1 MVHPTAALSPQLRI
15 SVALC
20 VSRARRTLLSPQPAG
35 SGWLPAA
42 NSGSLVA
49 TIADR
54 KIRVSYF
61 QIPRTLLQ
69 SGAGTL
75 DKRQPCAMA
84 HGGEGFGKVGAEG
97 VGFITQQ
104 PERAESRQADDSA
117 ELSRLDRTSSGA
129 SVDSNGSRS
138 SHGGSSLVV
147 ISFYKFAQ
155 LDDCAALK
163 RPLDH
168 VCRQHRVSGGVIVA
182 REGINGSICGTPD
195 AAEAVIEWLR
205 ADARLAGLRTTVQ
218 PAGAEEREAHR
229 AAEAMEAEER
239 GEGGVEAE
247 AVDGQSEC
255 SPLAAG
261 RDAPFRWNHVR
272 VKVKQESALNPIPP
286 SSHATSFPSSLP
298 SSPPS
303 PISPLLSPSSPFR
316 RHWYCGEQIV
326 TLGMP
331 EVNPAEGVGTYV
343 VVDVRNDYETR
354 IGAFHRAT
362 DPNTRS
368 FRQFPAW
375 VQDHLPLPPSPPN
388 SPAPHSPSSASSAST
403 TPPDSASSSE
413 PSPAFPPASPSSADS
428 LPRVAMYCTGG
439 IRCEKATAYMLH
451 LGFPQERVFHLD
463 GGILR
468 YLAEVPPEDSL
479 WRGECFVFDKR
490 VAVGHGML
498 PTSTYSL
505 CYACQQ
511 PVDDADRQ
519 SPLWE
524 AGVSCPHCHGSKS
537 AEEKERARA
546 RQRQFERW
554 GAVGGPGG
562 EKAERAAERMRRRA
576 ERRKGGET
584 GVCCFTIPSF
594 KEWASKVDDRM
605 VCKQKAICPISFCCG
620 N

>member
-1 MVHPTAALSPQLRI
+1 M
-15 SVALC
+15 
-20 VSRARRTLLSPQPAG
+20 AR
-35 SGWLPAA
+35 
-42 NSGSLVA
+42 
-49 TIADR
+49 
-54 KIRVSYF
+54 
-61 QIPRTLLQ
+61 
-69 SGAGTL
+69 
-75 DKRQPCAMA
+75 
-84 HGGEGFGKVGAEG
+84 GGEGFGKVGAEG
-97 VGFITQQ
+97 EGFGTEQ
-104 PERAESRQADDSA
+104 PEPAESRQADVSA
-117 ELSRLDRTSSGA
+117 ELPKLDRTSSGA
-129 SVDSNGSRS
+129 SVDSSSSSGSRS

-155 LDDCAALK
+155 LDDCDALK
-163 RPLDH
+163 RPLEH

-195 AAEAVIEWLR
+195 AAEAVIDWLR

-239 GEGGVEAE
+239 GGAGGKAE

-272 VKVKQESALNPIPP
+272 VKVKQE
-286 SSHATSFPSSLP
+286 
-298 SSPPS
+298 
-303 PISPLLSPSSPFR
+303 
-316 RHWYCGEQIV
+316 IV

-331 EVNPAEGVGTYV
+331 EVNPADGVGTYVSPRQWNDLISDPTTV

-368 FRQFPAW
+368 FRQFPSW
-375 VQDHLPLPPSPPN
+375 VQNHLPLPPSPPN
-388 SPAPHSPSSASSAST
+388 SSVPHSPPSASSAST
-403 TPPDSASSSE
+403 NPPDSASTPE
-413 PSPAFPPASPSSADS
+413 SPESPQASPCDSAS
-428 LPRVAMYCTGG
+428 LPRLAMYCTGG

-490 VAVGHGML
+490 VAVGHGMH

-511 PVDDADRQ
+511 PVDEADRL

-537 AEEKERARA
+537 EEEKERARA
-546 RQRQFERW
+546 RQRQFVRW

-562 EKAERAAERMRRRA
+562 EKAERVAERMRRRA
-576 ERRKGGET
+576 ERRKGVGASAARE
-584 GVCCFTIPSF
+584 
-594 KEWASKVDDRM
+594 KEDEASEGRSVT
-605 VCKQKAICPISFCCG
+605 S
-620 N
+620 

>member
-1 MVHPTAALSPQLRI
+1 MDFRERRLGI
-15 SVALC
+15 DVAE
-20 VSRARRTLLSPQPAG
+20 RH
-35 SGWLPAA
+35 
-42 NSGSLVA
+42 
-49 TIADR
+49 IE
-54 KIRVSYF
+54 
-61 QIPRTLLQ
+61 
-69 SGAGTL
+69 L
-75 DKRQPCAMA
+75 DEC
-84 HGGEGFGKVGAEG
+84 
-97 VGFITQQ
+97 
-104 PERAESRQADDSA
+104 D
-117 ELSRLDRTSSGA
+117 
-129 SVDSNGSRS
+129 
-138 SHGGSSLVV
+138 
-147 ISFYKFAQ
+147 
-155 LDDCAALK
+155 ALK
-163 RPLDH
+163 RPLEQ

-195 AAEAVIEWLR
+195 AADAVIDWLR

-239 GEGGVEAE
+239 EEGGAEAE

-272 VKVKQESALNPIPP
+272 VKVKQE
-286 SSHATSFPSSLP
+286 
-298 SSPPS
+298 
-303 PISPLLSPSSPFR
+303 
-316 RHWYCGEQIV
+316 IV

-331 EVNPAEGVGTYV
+331 EVNPADGVGTYVSPREWNDLISDPTTV

-375 VQDHLPLPPSPPN
+375 VHNHLPLPPSPPN
-388 SPAPHSPSSASSAST
+388 SSAPPSPPSASSAST
-403 TPPDSASSSE
+403 TPPDSASTPESPESSQ
-413 PSPAFPPASPSSADS
+413 ASPSESAS

-468 YLAEVPPEDSL
+468 YLAEVPPADSL

-498 PTSTYSL
+498 PTATYSL

-511 PVDDADRQ
+511 PVDEADRL

-537 AEEKERARA
+537 EEEKERARA

-562 EKAERAAERMRRRA
+562 EKAERAAERIRRRA
-576 ERRKGGET
+576 ERRKGVGASAAGE
-584 GVCCFTIPSF
+584 
-594 KEWASKVDDRM
+594 KEDEVSEGRSQAEQHQLS
-605 VCKQKAICPISFCCG
+605 
-620 N
+620 

>member
-1 MVHPTAALSPQLRI
+1 MDFRE
-15 SVALC
+15 
-20 VSRARRTLLSPQPAG
+20 RRLG
-35 SGWLPAA
+35 ID
-42 NSGSLVA
+42 
-49 TIADR
+49 IAER
-54 KIRVSYF
+54 NIE
-61 QIPRTLLQ
+61 
-69 SGAGTL
+69 SGAATL
-75 DKRQPCAMA
+75 GKRRPCAMA
-84 HGGEGFGKVGAEG
+84 HGGEGFGKVGADGEG
-97 VGFITQQ
+97 ISTEQ
-104 PERAESRQADDSA
+104 PEPAVSRQDDDSA
-117 ELSRLDRTSSGA
+117 EQPKLDRTSSGA
-129 SVDSNGSRS
+129 SVDSNSSRS

-163 RPLDH
+163 RPLEQ

-195 AAEAVIEWLR
+195 AAAAVIDWLR

-218 PAGAEEREAHR
+218 PAGAEEREAHC
-229 AAEAMEAEER
+229 AAEAMEAEEL
-239 GEGGVEAE
+239 EGGGSEAE

-272 VKVKQESALNPIPP
+272 VKVKQE
-286 SSHATSFPSSLP
+286 
-298 SSPPS
+298 
-303 PISPLLSPSSPFR
+303 
-316 RHWYCGEQIV
+316 IV

-331 EVNPAEGVGTYV
+331 EVNPADGVGTYVSAREWNDLISDPTTV

-354 IGAFHRAT
+354 IGAFHRAI

-368 FRQFPAW
+368 FRQFPVW
-375 VQDHLPLPPSPPN
+375 VHNHLPLPPSSPN
-388 SPAPHSPSSASSAST
+388 SPVPDSPPSAST
-403 TPPDSASSSE
+403 TPPNVASPPESPLASPSAS
-413 PSPAFPPASPSSADS
+413 PASPDS

-451 LGFPQERVFHLD
+451 LGFPQVRPPTLPPPKPATPFLAACHPPFPRSLPSVPPRQALIQAGPHRSNPPTCPVPLPAPPTPSSPPPTPLPPPPPSSPQERVFHLD

-490 VAVGHGML
+490 VAVGHGMH
-498 PTSTYSL
+498 PTTTYSL

-511 PVDDADRQ
+511 PVDEADRQ

-537 AEEKERARA
+537 EDEKERARA

-576 ERRKGGET
+576 ERRKGGVSAVWE
-584 GVCCFTIPSF
+584 
-594 KEWASKVDDRM
+594 KEDEASEGRS
-605 VCKQKAICPISFCCG
+605 QAEQRQLT
-620 N
+620 

>member
-1 MVHPTAALSPQLRI
+1 
-15 SVALC
+15 
-20 VSRARRTLLSPQPAG
+20 
-35 SGWLPAA
+35 
-42 NSGSLVA
+42 
-49 TIADR
+49 
-54 KIRVSYF
+54 
-61 QIPRTLLQ
+61 
-69 SGAGTL
+69 
-75 DKRQPCAMA
+75 MA

-97 VGFITQQ
+97 EGFSTEQAE
-104 PERAESRQADDSA
+104 PAESRQADVSV
-117 ELSRLDRTSSGA
+117 ELRKLDRTSSGA
-129 SVDSNGSRS
+129 SVNSCSSSSSRS

-155 LDDCAALK
+155 LDECDALK
-163 RPLDH
+163 RPLEQ

-195 AAEAVIEWLR
+195 AADAVIDWLR

-218 PAGAEEREAHR
+218 PAGAEEREVHR
-229 AAEAMEAEER
+229 AAEAMEVEER
-239 GEGGVEAE
+239 EEGGAEAE

-272 VKVKQESALNPIPP
+272 VKVKQE
-286 SSHATSFPSSLP
+286 
-298 SSPPS
+298 
-303 PISPLLSPSSPFR
+303 
-316 RHWYCGEQIV
+316 IV

-331 EVNPAEGVGTYV
+331 EVNPADGVGTYVSPREWNDLISDPTTV

-375 VQDHLPLPPSPPN
+375 VHNHLPLPPSPPN
-388 SPAPHSPSSASSAST
+388 SSAPPSPPSASSAST
-403 TPPDSASSSE
+403 TPPDSASTPESPESSQ
-413 PSPAFPPASPSSADS
+413 ASPSESAS

-451 LGFPQERVFHLD
+451 LGFPQVPPAPLSPHRYPSLCPAHCLPGCLSFSLIRQDLERVFHLD

-468 YLAEVPPEDSL
+468 YLAEVPPADSL

-498 PTSTYSL
+498 PTATYSL

-511 PVDDADRQ
+511 PVDEADRL

-537 AEEKERARA
+537 EEEKERARA

-562 EKAERAAERMRRRA
+562 EKAERAAERIRRRA
-576 ERRKGGET
+576 ERRKGVGASAAGE
-584 GVCCFTIPSF
+584 
-594 KEWASKVDDRM
+594 KEDEVSEGRSQAEQHQLS
-605 VCKQKAICPISFCCG
+605 
-620 N
+620 